1 MEIKTKRFPMPTE
14 QQATMVTR
22 WRGTM
27 LSKTISS
34 KWEKGMGTK
43 CSTTSA
49 IGLPIYIWWIEWKL

>member
-1 MEIKTKRFPMPTE
+1 MPT
-14 QQATMVTR
+14 QQQTTMVTR

-27 LSKTISS
+27 LSRTISS

-49 IGLPIYIWWIEWKL
+49 IGLPIYIWWIEWKF